1 MISKIFHL
9 ADIHIRKGN
18 HVDSRFIEYNQ
29 VFDNL
34 LNSIKDKYIQEE
46 SLCVICGDIFHHKL
60 QISPPGITL
69 FYKLVHGLA
78 TLMPVIIIQGNHDL
92 LQENHDKSHDL
103 IEALLEN
110 NPIDNVY
117 YYKKTGTYI
126 FDNINFGVV
135 SIVDMLNIGASS
147 GLVEE
152 LPKFP
157 KPDESKFN
165 IALSHCT
172 VKNCYLH
179 NYTKS
184 TNGIPIEWF
193 KGYDIV
199 MLGDIHLQCVKY
211 NTKHDVYYG
220 YPGSLVQQDFGE
232 SIYSHG
238 FLEWNIDDKNGVEC
252 IKHHVQNDY
261 ARANIKVHKNTIL
274 INANNYVSLKEF
286 LDISKEYPKNIHIRL
301 YAKENTLDIR
311 DKITE
316 SFENHNINCHIDI
329 LSLNHEENNQSFDI
343 SQVNITSLNSVE
355 TIIEFIENNGD
366 KLILEKHKDWEKCIS
381 EDKSLYFENKDSYPQ
396 QVNDMLLK
404 KNTVLN
410 TVIEKNKDI
419 LQTDF
424 KLNNLKIL
432 SIKFDW
438 ILAFGRKNIFEF
450 NQNKIILINAPNG
463 YGKSAFFECI
473 VLGLFGEPIPSRYN
487 KTTALSIL
495 SKKKP
500 FNSDT
505 SNIEIKFNINEDELI
520 IKRNFYEI
528 SDSKNKQIKRLFCKN
543 VELHKN
549 GELIKTGA
557 NVVNKWIEDHLC
569 SIKDFLLSTM
579 ITQNSDNDF
588 FKLKI
593 NDQISLLDSVLHID
607 NVNNLSNNLKLIKK
621 EYKDL
626 FNHLDTY
633 IEASKPTES
642 FDLDLYND
650 LIQKQ
655 KKHSILLQET
665 KESFDNIVILPTLET
680 NICKDEPEEDLSDMI
695 KYKQEYDLEIRN
707 FKYEVKR
714 YEEVEY
720 MTLESHIKDSSMY
733 LPKTI
738 EYELDISINSEI
750 IELRKLQEKLDIYMF
765 NLNDLENIKPYNH
778 NKSYFDYECFVKK
791 KEHFKRCFDVENIS
805 INCIPTKPTLSKEE
819 LLKISKDYELKSKD
833 IDFNLCEN
841 DIENKLYKLRGE
853 INKYSAKQIEK
864 PKSNYKESLEYLR
877 LNSSDIL
884 YFNDE
889 CWACNKN
896 IDNNKDVKKGVIK
909 HQKVIDEWTKYY
921 TYHEKEIE
929 LEEKK
934 KEIFCLEMIPE
945 LKQQEIYINK
955 LAKEQEVWNNY
966 VENKETYDKW
976 LDIEKEELEWKNI
989 LEGIRK
995 YEHWEKMY
1003 NRNQNEIDVIKKN
1016 IIDIEN
1022 KIYVLHCNQTKANTL
1037 YEQTQEIEKI
1047 IPKINWYANKK
1058 YELKHTIYVLEEEDK
1073 RLLLKIND
1081 LSQNKEKYYGF
1092 IISEKEIYELKE
1104 YIKHKLDLFE
1114 YIINLL
1120 KSYKSWIYNEKL
1132 LPVIVTK
1139 TNNIVKKIFL
1149 DRVLE
1154 LCYTFYDNTVL
1165 WSVKDEGSEINMEKL
1180 SGAQSFAISLC
1191 FRLALASIGI
1201 TKFKCNQLFID
1212 EGFCSFDQNNLL
1224 NVPNLIRSLKTMFH
1238 EIILVTHLTE
1248 IKNCADEVVNIIR
1261 DNGISYIKNTK

>member
-29 VFDNL
+29 VFDTL

-78 TLMPVIIIQGNHDL
+78 KLMPVIIIQGNHDL
-92 LQENHDKSHDL
+92 LQENHDNSHDL

-110 NPIDNVY
+110 NPIENVY
-117 YYKKTGTYI
+117 YYKNTGTYN

-157 KPDESKFN
+157 KPEESKFN

-232 SIYSHG
+232 SIFSHG
-238 FLEWNIDDKNGVEC
+238 FLEWNIDKENGIEC

-261 ARANIKVHKNTIL
+261 ARVNIKVHKNTIL
-274 INANNYVSLKEF
+274 INANNYISLKEF
-286 LDISKEYPKNIHIRL
+286 FDISKEYPKNIHIRL
-301 YAKENTLDIR
+301 YAKENTLDVR
-311 DKITE
+311 DKIKE
-316 SFENHNINCHIDI
+316 SFENHDINCHIDI
-329 LSLNHEENNQSFDI
+329 LSLNHEDNNETFDI
-343 SQVNITSLNSVE
+343 SQVNITSLNSAE
-355 TIIEFIENNGD
+355 TIIEFIENYGD
-366 KLILEKHKDWEKCIS
+366 KSLLEKHKDWEKCIL

-410 TVIEKNKDI
+410 TIIEKNKDI

-549 GELIKTGA
+549 GDLIKTGA

-680 NICKDEPEEDLSDMI
+680 NICKEEPEEDLSDMI

-733 LPKTI
+733 LPKI
-738 EYELDISINSEI
+738 VEYELDISINSEI
-750 IELRKLQEKLDIYMF
+750 IELRKLQEKLDIYIH

-791 KEHFKRCFDVENIS
+791 KEHFKRCYDVDNIS
-805 INCIPTKPTLSKEE
+805 INCVPTKPTLSKEE
-819 LLKISKDYELKSKD
+819 LLKMSKDYELKSKD
-833 IDFNLCEN
+833 IDLNLYEN
-841 DIENKLYKLRGE
+841 DIENQLYKLRE
-853 INKYSAKQIEK
+853 ESNKYSAKQTEK

-884 YFNDE
+884 YFNDD

-896 IDNNKDVKKGVIK
+896 IENNKNVKKDVIK

-921 TYHEKEIE
+921 TYQEKEIE

-934 KEIFCLEMIPE
+934 KEILNLEMIPE
-945 LKQQEIYINK
+945 LKQQKTYIDK
-955 LAKEQEVWNNY
+955 LEKEQEVWTNY

-1003 NRNQNEIDVIKKN
+1003 ERNQSEIDIIKKN
-1016 IIDIEN
+1016 ILDVEN
-1022 KIYVLHCNQTKANTL
+1022 KIYVLYCHQTKSNTL

-1058 YELKHTIYVLEEEDK
+1058 YELKHTIYVLEDEDK
-1073 RLLLKIND
+1073 KLLLKIND

-1092 IISEKEIYELKE
+1092 VISEKEVYELKE
-1104 YIKHKLDLFE
+1104 YIKFKVDLFE
-1114 YIINLL
+1114 YVINLL

-1139 TNNIVKKIFL
+1139 TNNIVKRIFL

-1248 IKNCADEVVNIIR
+1248 IKNCADEVVNIMR
-1261 DNGISYIKNTK
+1261 NNGISYIKNTK

>member
-18 HVDSRFIEYNQ
+18 HLDSRFIEYNK
-29 VFDNL
+29 VFYNL
-34 LNSIKDKYIQEE
+34 LNSIKDKYIKQE

-78 TLMPVIIIQGNHDL
+78 KLMPVIIIQGNHDL
-92 LQENHDKSHDL
+92 LQENHDNSHDL
-103 IEALLEN
+103 IEALLDN

-117 YYKKTGTYI
+117 YYKNTGTYN
-126 FDNINFGVV
+126 FENINFGVV

-147 GLVEE
+147 GLVEK

-211 NTKHDVYYG
+211 NSKHDVYYG

-232 SIYSHG
+232 SIFSHG
-238 FLEWNIDDKNGVEC
+238 FLEWNIDHENGVEC

-286 LDISKEYPKNIHIRL
+286 FHTTKEYPKNIHIRL
-301 YAKENTLDIR
+301 YAKDNTLDIR
-311 DKITE
+311 DKIKD
-316 SFENHNINCHIDI
+316 SFENNNINCHIDI
-329 LSLNHEENNQSFDI
+329 LSLNQENNESFDI
-343 SQVNITSLNSVE
+343 SQVNITSLNSAE
-355 TIIEFIENNGD
+355 TIIEFIENYGE
-366 KLILEKHKDWEKCIS
+366 KSILEKHKDWEKCIL
-381 EDKSLYFENKDSYPQ
+381 EDTSLYFENKDNYPQ

-404 KNTVLN
+404 KNSVLN
-410 TVIEKNKDI
+410 TIIEKNKDI

-543 VELHKN
+543 VELQKN
-549 GELIKTGA
+549 GTLIKTGA

-633 IEASKPTES
+633 IEASKPTET

-655 KKHSILLQET
+655 RKHSIILQET
-665 KESFDNIVILPTLET
+665 KESFDNIVILSSLET
-680 NICKDEPEEDLSDMI
+680 NICEQEPEEDLIDMI

-707 FKYEVKR
+707 FKYKVR
-714 YEEVEY
+714 HYEEVEH
-720 MTLESHIKDSSMY
+720 MTLTSHIKDTAMY
-733 LPKTI
+733 LPKTV

-750 IELRKLQEKLDIYMF
+750 IELRKIQEKLDIYLF

-778 NKSYFDYECFVKK
+778 YKSYFDYECFVKK
-791 KEHFKRCFDVENIS
+791 KEHFKRCFDIDNIS
-805 INCIPTKPTLSKEE
+805 INCIPIKPTLSQEDI
-819 LLKISKDYELKSKD
+819 LKMSKDFDMKLKD
-833 IDFNLCEN
+833 VDFNLCEN
-841 DIENKLYKLRGE
+841 DIQNKLDKLRKE
-853 INKYSAKQIEK
+853 INKYSANQIEK
-864 PKSNYKESLEYLR
+864 PKSNYKESLEYLK

-889 CWACNKN
+889 CWACKKN
-896 IDNNKDVKKGVIK
+896 IENNQDVKKNIIG
-909 HQKVIDEWTKYY
+909 HQKVIDEWTKYHNY
-921 TYHEKEIE
+921 KEKENE
-929 LEEKK
+929 LEGKT
-934 KEIFCLEMIPE
+934 KELVCLEMIPE
-945 LKQQEIYINK
+945 LKKEEIYIKK
-955 LAKEQEVWNNY
+955 LKKEQDIWNDY
-966 VENKETYDKW
+966 VENKEKYDKW

-1022 KIYVLHCNQTKANTL
+1022 KIYVLHCHQTKSNAL
-1037 YEQTQEIEKI
+1037 FEQTQEIEKI

-1058 YELKHTIYVLEEEDK
+1058 YELKHTIHILEEEDK

-1081 LSQNKEKYYGF
+1081 LSQNKEKYFGF
-1092 IISEKEIYELKE
+1092 VMSEKEIYELKE
-1104 YIKHKLDLFE
+1104 YIKGKLELFE
-1114 YIINLL
+1114 YIIILL

-1261 DNGISYIKNTK
+1261 DSGISYIKNTK

>member
-1 MISKIFHL
+1 TYNFENIS
-9 ADIHIRKGN
+9 
-18 HVDSRFIEYNQ
+18 
-29 VFDNL
+29 
-34 LNSIKDKYIQEE
+34 
-46 SLCVICGDIFHHKL
+46 
-60 QISPPGITL
+60 
-69 FYKLVHGLA
+69 
-78 TLMPVIIIQGNHDL
+78 
-92 LQENHDKSHDL
+92 
-103 IEALLEN
+103 
-110 NPIDNVY
+110 
-117 YYKKTGTYI
+117 
-126 FDNINFGVV
+126 FGVV

-147 GLVEE
+147 GLVDK
-152 LPKFP
+152 LPNFP
-157 KPDESKFN
+157 KPDESKLN

-232 SIYSHG
+232 SIFSHG
-238 FLEWNIDDKNGVEC
+238 FLEWNIDKENGIEC

-261 ARANIKVHKNTIL
+261 ARVNIKVHKNTIL
-274 INANNYVSLKEF
+274 INANNYISLKEF
-286 LDISKEYPKNIHIRL
+286 FDISKEYPKNIHIRL
-301 YAKENTLDIR
+301 YAKENTLDVR
-311 DKITE
+311 DKIKE
-316 SFENHNINCHIDI
+316 SFENHDINCHIDI
-329 LSLNHEENNQSFDI
+329 LSLNHEDNNETFDI
-343 SQVNITSLNSVE
+343 SQVNITSLNSAE
-355 TIIEFIENNGD
+355 TIIEFIENYGD
-366 KLILEKHKDWEKCIS
+366 KSLLEKHKDWEKCIL

-410 TVIEKNKDI
+410 TIIEKNKDI

-549 GELIKTGA
+549 GDLIKTGA

-680 NICKDEPEEDLSDMI
+680 NICKEEPEEDLSDMI

-733 LPKTI
+733 LPKI
-738 EYELDISINSEI
+738 VEYELDISINSEI
-750 IELRKLQEKLDIYMF
+750 IELRKLQEKLDIYIH

-791 KEHFKRCFDVENIS
+791 KEHFKRCYDVDNIS
-805 INCIPTKPTLSKEE
+805 INCVPTKPTLSKEE
-819 LLKISKDYELKSKD
+819 LLKMSKDYELKSKD
-833 IDFNLCEN
+833 IDLNLYEN
-841 DIENKLYKLRGE
+841 DIENQLYKLRE
-853 INKYSAKQIEK
+853 ESNKYSAKQTEK

-884 YFNDE
+884 YFNDD

-896 IDNNKDVKKGVIK
+896 IENNKNVKKDVIK

-921 TYHEKEIE
+921 TYQEKEIE

-934 KEIFCLEMIPE
+934 KEILNLEMIPE
-945 LKQQEIYINK
+945 LKQQKTYIDK
-955 LAKEQEVWNNY
+955 LEKEQEVWTNY

-1003 NRNQNEIDVIKKN
+1003 ERNQSEIDIIKKN
-1016 IIDIEN
+1016 ILDVEN
-1022 KIYVLHCNQTKANTL
+1022 KIYVLYCHQTKSNTL

-1058 YELKHTIYVLEEEDK
+1058 YELKHTIYVLEDEDK
-1073 RLLLKIND
+1073 KLLLKIND

-1092 IISEKEIYELKE
+1092 VISEKEVYELKE
-1104 YIKHKLDLFE
+1104 YIKFKVDLFE
-1114 YIINLL
+1114 YVINLL

-1139 TNNIVKKIFL
+1139 TNNIVKRIFL

-1248 IKNCADEVVNIIR
+1248 IKNCADEVVNIMR
-1261 DNGISYIKNTK
+1261 NNGISYIKNTK

>member
-1 MISKIFHL
+1 MISKIFHV

-18 HVDSRFIEYNQ
+18 HLDSRYIEYNQ

-34 LNSIKDKYIQEE
+34 LDSIKDKYINKE

-78 TLMPVIIIQGNHDL
+78 KLMPVIIIQGNHDL
-92 LQENHDKSHDL
+92 LQENHDNSHDL

-117 YYKKTGTYI
+117 YYKKTGTYS

-152 LPKFP
+152 LPSFP
-157 KPDESKFN
+157 KPNDSKFN

-211 NTKHDVYYG
+211 NTKHDLYYG

-232 SIYSHG
+232 SIFSHG
-238 FLEWNIDDKNGVEC
+238 FLEWKIDKENGIEC

-274 INANNYVSLKEF
+274 INANNYISLKEF
-286 LDISKEYPKNIHIRL
+286 LDIQKQYPKNIHVRL

-311 DKITE
+311 DKIKE
-316 SFENHNINCHIDI
+316 SFENNDINCHIDI
-329 LSLNHEENNQSFDI
+329 LSLNHEENNESFDI
-343 SQVNITSLNSVE
+343 SQVNITSLNSAE
-355 TIIEFIENNGD
+355 TIIEFIENYGD
-366 KLILEKHKDWEKCIS
+366 KSILDKHKDWEKCIL
-381 EDKSLYFENKDSYPQ
+381 EEKSIYFDNKESYPQ

-404 KNTVLN
+404 KNTILN
-410 TVIEKNKDI
+410 TIIDKNKDI

-505 SNIEIKFNINEDELI
+505 SNIEIKFNINEDELL

-557 NVVNKWIEDHLC
+557 NVVNKWIEDNLC

-607 NVNNLSNNLKLIKK
+607 NVNNLSNNLKIIKK

-626 FNHLDTY
+626 YNHLDTY
-633 IEASKPTES
+633 IEASKPTET

-655 KKHSILLQET
+655 RKHSIVLQET
-665 KESFDNIVILPTLET
+665 KDSFDNIVILPSLET
-680 NICKDEPEEDLSDMI
+680 NICEEEPNEELDDMI
-695 KYKQEYDLEIRN
+695 KYKQEYDMEKRN
-707 FKYEVKR
+707 FKYEVKH
-714 YEEVEY
+714 YEEVEH
-720 MTLESHIKDSSMY
+720 MTLSSHIREAAMY

-750 IELRKLQEKLDIYMF
+750 IELRKLQEKLDIYVY

-778 NKSYFDYECFVKK
+778 NKSYFDYQCFIKK
-791 KEHFKRCFDVENIS
+791 KEHFQRCYDVEKIS
-805 INCIPTKPTLSKEE
+805 LNCVPSKPTLSKEE
-819 LLKISKDYELKSKD
+819 LLKMSKDYELKSKD
-833 IDFNLCEN
+833 IDLNLCEN

-853 INKYSAKQIEK
+853 ISKYSVNQIEK
-864 PKSNYKESLEYLR
+864 PKSNYKESLEYIR

-896 IDNNKDVKKGVIK
+896 IESNKDVKKSIIK

-921 TYHEKEIE
+921 TYQEKEIE

-934 KEIFCLEMIPE
+934 KEVLLLEMIPE

-955 LAKEQEVWNNY
+955 LKKEQEVWNDYIN
-966 VENKETYDKW
+966 NKETYDKW
-976 LDIEKEELEWKNI
+976 LEIEKEELEWKSI

-995 YEHWEKMY
+995 YEHWDKMY
-1003 NRNQNEIDVIKKN
+1003 ERNKNEIEIIKKN
-1016 IIDIEN
+1016 IIDVEN
-1022 KIYVLHCNQTKANTL
+1022 KIYVLHCHQIKSNTL
-1037 YEQTQEIEKI
+1037 YLQTQEIDKI
-1047 IPKINWYANKK
+1047 VPKINWYANKK
-1058 YELKHTIYVLEEEDK
+1058 YELKHTIHIYEEEDK

-1081 LSQNKEKYYGF
+1081 LSQNKEKYFGF
-1092 IISEKEIYELKE
+1092 IISEKEVYELKE
-1104 YIKHKLDLFE
+1104 YIKCKVDLFE

-1248 IKNCADEVVNIIR
+1248 IKNCADEVVNIDR
-1261 DNGISYIKNTK
+1261 KNGISYIKNIK